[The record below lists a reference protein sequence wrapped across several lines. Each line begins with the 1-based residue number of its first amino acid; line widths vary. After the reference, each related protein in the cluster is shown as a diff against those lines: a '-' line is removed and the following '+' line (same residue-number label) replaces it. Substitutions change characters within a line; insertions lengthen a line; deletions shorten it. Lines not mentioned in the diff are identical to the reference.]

1 MPPVPDNPDSAAV
14 PSDNAVATPDL
25 LRADAVTFCYP
36 GFTLGPIDLAV
47 EPGMVH
53 CIIGPNGS
61 GKTTLVNLLL
71 GFQKPA
77 EGNAFL
83 MGQPPVADGRDVF
96 RHVGFCPD
104 GDDLIPE
111 LSAEELWRTCSYLH
125 ERFGQHRDDLMA
137 TAAEIAQRLEF
148 SPPPQPIAH
157 YSHGMRKKTQIVAAL
172 LHRPA
177 VAIFDEPTSGLDPI
191 ASYRLGELVRAL
203 ASDGTAFLV
212 TSHDLAWAERFS
224 DRVTVLRSGRIA
236 ATGAT
241 SDVLRKSVDDSLLDN
256 FMAAVR

>member
-1 MPPVPDNPDSAAV
+1 MPAMPDNAHPNVHAAA
-14 PSDNAVATPDL
+14 DTPDL
-25 LRADAVTFCYP
+25 LRADAVTFSYP
-36 GFTLGPIDLAV
+36 GFALGPVDLVV
-47 EPGMVH
+47 EPGVVN

-71 GFQKPA
+71 GFQEPA
-77 EGNAFL
+77 GGNTL
-83 MGQPPVADGRDVF
+83 LKGQAPVADGRDVF
-96 RHVGFCPD
+96 RYIGFCPD

-111 LSAEELWRTCSYLH
+111 LSAEELWRICSYLH

-137 TAAEIAQRLEF
+137 TATELAQRLEF

-172 LHRPA
+172 LHGPEVA
-177 VAIFDEPTSGLDPI
+177 VFDEPTSGLDPI

-203 ASDGTAFLV
+203 ADDGTAFLV

-236 ATGAT
+236 ASGAT
-241 SDVLRKSVDDSLLDN
+241 GDVLRKSVDDSLLDN